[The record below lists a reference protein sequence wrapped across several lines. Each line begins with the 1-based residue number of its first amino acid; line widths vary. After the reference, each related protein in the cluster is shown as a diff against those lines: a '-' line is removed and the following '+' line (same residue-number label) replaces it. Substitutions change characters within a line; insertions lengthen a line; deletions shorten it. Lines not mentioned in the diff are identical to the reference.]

1 MDGAVPVSWQQR
13 NSQSNYG
20 DKEVVAVFYCIVC
33 SQLHEE
39 CGAEDWV
46 FEHAI
51 YIEPMLGEKIQ
62 LGMCNKKVGR
72 GSSQYKYSRRMI
84 KDGTAGWK
92 KVNSDF
98 PVYEHIDRFQLW

>member
-1 MDGAVPVSWQQR
+1 M
-13 NSQSNYG
+13 
-20 DKEVVAVFYCIVC
+20 FYCIVC

-39 CGAEDWV
+39 CGAEDWI

-51 YIEPMLGEKIQ
+51 YIVPMLGEKIQ

-84 KDGTAGWK
+84 KDDKAVWK
-92 KVNSDF
+92 KVNSGF

>member
-1 MDGAVPVSWQQR
+1 M
-13 NSQSNYG
+13 
-20 DKEVVAVFYCIVC
+20 AVFYCIVC
-33 SQLHEE
+33 SRLHEE
-39 CGAEDWV
+39 CGTEDWV

-84 KDGTAGWK
+84 KDDQAAWK
-92 KVNSDF
+92 QVHSDF
-98 PVYEHIDRFQLW
+98 PVYDHIDRFQLW